1 MNQRVFTVAENEKI
15 ARGTYRMVLTGD
27 VSDIT
32 SPGQFINIKL
42 DGFFLRRPISVSD
55 ADADAGDGHMTII
68 YKVVGGGTEY
78 MTTLE
83 RGVKLDVLSGL
94 GNGFDVSSCADSAVL
109 IGGGA
114 GVAPLYML
122 AKQLIKLGKRV
133 TCALGFGTAEEIFL
147 ADELRALG
155 CEVNIATVDGSAGV
169 KGFVTDVMKGDEDYI
184 YVCGPEPMMK
194 AVYKKSH
201 ADGQYS
207 FESRMGCGFGACL
220 CCTCKTVTGYKRICK
235 DGPVLRREEILWEKD

>member
-1 MNQRVFTVAENEKI
+1 MREIILTVARNEKI
-15 ARGTYRMVLTGD
+15 ARGTYRMELSGD

-55 ADADAGDGHMTII
+55 VDYEKDVMTII
-68 YKVVGGGTEY
+68 YKVVGAGTEY
-78 MTTLE
+78 MTTLCE
-83 RGVKLDVLSGL
+83 GARLDVLSGL
-94 GNGFDVSSCADSAVL
+94 GNGFDADACKSDALLV
-109 IGGGA
+109 GGGA

-122 AKQLIKLGKRV
+122 AKALTSRGVRV
-133 TCALGFGTAEEIFL
+133 SCALGFGTAEEIFL

-155 CEVNIATVDGSAGV
+155 CDVKIATVDGSAGV
-169 KGFVTDVMKGDEDYI
+169 KGFVTDATDGDEEYL

-194 AVYKKSH
+194 AVYKKSR
-201 ADGQYS
+201 ADGQFS

-235 DGPVLRREEILWEKD
+235 DGPVLYREEILWEG